1 MQNPQMPNMPGAGSM
16 SDSLEFVKNL
26 WGNMGV
32 PGIAAPTLSVDDL
45 DKKIKDLKAVE
56 IWLNVNTSMVRGSI
70 QALEVQRATLTA
82 LKSMS
87 EAMASQGNPFAAFA
101 QQQQQQQQQ
110 EAAQPAAVAPEGEAG
125 AAQGAPGAGASG
137 DAAAA
142 AAMGMANPALWWGMM
157 QEQFQQALAQAVQAN
172 AAAAAPSPAQ
182 DGGADE
188 KPSGGA
194 SRPPKPHAKRKA
206 D

>member
-70 QALEVQRATLTA
+70 QALEVQRATLSA
-82 LKSMS
+82 LKSMG
-87 EAMASQGNPFAAFA
+87 EAMASQGNPFAAFTPPA
-101 QQQQQQQQQ
+101 GAPQP
-110 EAAQPAAVAPEGEAG
+110 EAAGEAPAAGPSDGG
-125 AAQGAPGAGASG
+125 GAPG

-142 AAMGMANPALWWGMM
+142 MGGMANPALWWTAM
-157 QEQFQQALAQAVQAN
+157 QEQFQAALAQAASAN
-172 AAAAAPSPAQ
+172 AAAAAAAAPA
-182 DGGADE
+182 ADAE
-188 KPSGGA
+188 PPAAKPSGA
-194 SRPPKPHAKRKA
+194 ATSKKPHAKRKPE
-206 D
+206 

>member
-1 MQNPQMPNMPGAGSM
+1 MQNPQMPNMPGAGTM

-56 IWLNVNTSMVRGSI
+56 IWLNVNTSMVRGTI

-82 LKSMS
+82 LKSMG

-101 QQQQQQQQQ
+101 QQS
-110 EAAQPAAVAPEGEAG
+110 AASPTAAPAPEAPAQGEAE
-125 AAQGAPGAGASG
+125 QPQAGG
-137 DAAAA
+137 TGGEAA
-142 AAMGMANPALWWGMM
+142 AAMGMANPAMWWAMM
-157 QEQFQQALAQAVQAN
+157 QEQFQQALAQAVAGSAG
-172 AAAAAPSPAQ
+172 AAGAAPP
-182 DGGADE
+182 DGGQAED
-188 KPSGGA
+188 KPAGA
-194 SRPPKPHAKRKA
+194 PASKKPHAKRKPE
-206 D
+206 

>member
-101 QQQQQQQQQ
+101 QQQQ
-110 EAAQPAAVAPEGEAG
+110 EAAQQAAVAPEGEAG
-125 AAQGAPGAGASG
+125 AAQGGPAAGASG
-137 DAAAA
+137 DAAAT

-157 QEQFQQALAQAVQAN
+157 QEQFQQALAQAAQAN

-182 DGGADE
+182 DGSADE

-194 SRPPKPHAKRKA
+194 PKSQKPHAKRKA

>member
-101 QQQQQQQQQ
+101 QQQD
-110 EAAQPAAVAPEGEAG
+110 AAQPAAAAPEGEAG
-125 AAQGAPGAGASG
+125 AAQGGPGPGASG
-137 DAAAA
+137 DAAT

-172 AAAAAPSPAQ
+172 AAASSAAPSAAQ

-194 SRPPKPHAKRKA
+194 PKSQKPHAKRKA